1 MVLMSKLRDGKEV
14 LPSLEQEVER
24 QTTEEQFSENEGHE
38 QFKESQRIEPA
49 AKVQGGTGAAN
60 NLVHFNK
67 ELKKFNFLVM
77 TLITTVTF
85 AAAFQMPGGYDGH
98 GKANLVKSRD
108 FRKFLIY
115 DSLSFGTSAASLL
128 IYFATPII
136 PKMTSVQNIVPRVT
150 ALLSTISLSFMV
162 LAFSAGVGAVLDKKS
177 SLYSLF
183 NTTAAY
189 GIDIPVYLFGIIYI
203 FIIPLTYIRNRLRP
217 FRS

>member
-1 MVLMSKLRDGKEV
+1 MLKPGYRSKVLL
-14 LPSLEQEVER
+14 SLEQEVKR
-24 QTTEEQFSENEGHE
+24 QTTEEQIAENEGHE

-115 DSLSFGTSAASLL
+115 DSLSFGTSAFSLL
-128 IYFATPII
+128 CLLRHAYN
-136 PKMTSVQNIVPRVT
+136 SENDLCSEYST
-150 ALLSTISLSFMV
+150 ASNSIAQYDLPFIHGLSLF
-162 LAFSAGVGAVLDKKS
+162 GGRRS
-177 SLYSLF
+177 SLGRKIKSLF
-183 NTTAAY
+183 S
-189 GIDIPVYLFGIIYI
+189 F
-203 FIIPLTYIRNRLRP
+203 
-217 FRS
+217 

>member
-1 MVLMSKLRDGKEV
+1 MVLISKLRDRSKV
-14 LPSLEQEVER
+14 LPTLEQEVER
-24 QTTEEQFSENEGHE
+24 QTTEEHFSENGCS
-38 QFKESQRIEPA
+38 QFKESQRIETA

-60 NLVHFNK
+60 NIVHFNK
-67 ELKKFNFLVM
+67 ELKKYNFLVM

-98 GKANLVKSRD
+98 GKANLVKSKD

-128 IYFATPII
+128 IYFATPLI

-162 LAFSAGVGAVLDKKS
+162 LAFSAGVGAVLDEKS
-177 SLYSLF
+177 SLYSLI
-183 NTTAAY
+183 NTTIAY

-203 FIIPLTYIRNRLRP
+203 FIIPLTYIRNKLRSL
-217 FRS
+217 RS